1 MDVEMGAFTRS
12 IRIGRPID
20 EVWSVLADIGSI
32 ADWNPGVIA
41 SRTTSGQVEG
51 EGARRFCDLG
61 RRMHLDEVVTEWLPP
76 QRITFSIVGTNLPF
90 ARADICFTLV
100 EVDDGTEVAVSSD
113 YSLRFGPVGR
123 IMDAVMVRRTYA
135 RGMEGLLAG
144 LQRHLEDPD
153 A

>member
-1 MDVEMGAFTRS
+1 MGAFTRS
-12 IRIGRPID
+12 IRIGRPIA

-61 RRMHLDEVVTEWLPP
+61 RRMHLDEV
-76 QRITFSIVGTNLPF
+76 
-90 ARADICFTLV
+90 
-100 EVDDGTEVAVSSD
+100 DDGTEVTVSPD

>member
-1 MDVEMGAFTRS
+1 MGAGLGMDVGTFTRS

-32 ADWNPGVIA
+32 L
-41 SRTTSGQVEG
+41 E
-51 EGARRFCDLG
+51 
-61 RRMHLDEVVTEWLPP
+61 
-76 QRITFSIVGTNLPF
+76 TNLPF
-90 ARADICFTLV
+90 SRADICFTLL
-100 EVDDGTEVAVSSD
+100 EVDDGTEVAVPSD

-123 IMDAVMVRRTYA
+123 IMDAVMVRRTCA

-144 LQRHLEDPD
+144 LQRHMEDPD